1 MKAAWNIAL
10 QKARPEIFRR
20 WKGSALD
27 LFSGAESPSSLIT
40 DALLEQM
47 ASLLDSLADEKGDCS
62 DAVDAICRILA
73 VQPFQPSFA
82 MRVFFSLK
90 SIVPELL
97 CGQSG
102 DEFSGEGEP
111 VRFLSRTDEL
121 ILMAFDRYMAHR
133 ERLYQL
139 KVEESRNRMHMA
151 LRRAG
156 V

>member
-1 MKAAWNIAL
+1 MKATWNNAL
-10 QKARPEIFRR
+10 QKARPDIFHR
-20 WKGSALD
+20 WKGSALA

-47 ASLLDSLADEKGDCS
+47 ASLLDSLAEDKGDCS
-62 DAVDAICRILA
+62 DAVEAICRILA
-73 VQPFQPSFA
+73 VQPLKPSLA

-90 SIVPELL
+90 SIVPEFL
-97 CGQSG
+97 CGPSG
-102 DEFSGEGEP
+102 NDFSGEGEP
-111 VRFLSRTDEL
+111 ERFLSRTDEL

>member
-1 MKAAWNIAL
+1 MKATWNNAL

-20 WKGSALD
+20 WKGSALA

-40 DALLEQM
+40 DALLDQM
-47 ASLLDSLADEKGDCS
+47 ASLLDSLAEDNGDCS
-62 DAVDAICRILA
+62 DTVDAICRILA
-73 VQPFQPSFA
+73 VQPFKPSLS
-82 MRVFFSLK
+82 MQVFFSLK
-90 SIVPELL
+90 SIVPELI

-102 DEFSGEGEP
+102 DEFSSEGEP
-111 VRFLSRTDEL
+111 ARFLSRTDEL
-121 ILMAFDRYMAHR
+121 ILMAFDRFMAHR